1 MRVGRIADA
10 PEVDVAEPGLLIR
23 TARPADIPALAEIY
37 LSLARHHAALDPVEY
52 RVPERQAV
60 HARFAAELEAAEEED
75 LHVVAEVDG
84 VVVGQ
89 LDAIGGRR
97 RSPGSMRV
105 PRASASIG
113 IAVLDGWRG
122 RGIGSALMRAA
133 EDWARERGLDVLELE
148 VATPNEGGRRLYER
162 LGYIRTAETMV
173 KPVRDR

>member
-1 MRVGRIADA
+1 MADHT
-10 PEVDVAEPGLLIR
+10 LLIR
-23 TARPADIPALAEIY
+23 STRSGDIPALAEIY
-37 LSLARHHAALDPVEY
+37 LSLARHHAALDPAEY
-52 RVPERQAV
+52 RVPERAAV

-75 LHVVAEVDG
+75 LHLVAEVDG

-113 IAVLDGWRG
+113 IAVLEGWRG
-122 RGIGSALMRAA
+122 QGIGSALMRAA
-133 EDWARERGLDVLELE
+133 ERWARDRGLDVLDLD

-162 LGYIRTAETMV
+162 LGYARVAETMV
-173 KPVRDR
+173 KPLRAG

>member
-1 MRVGRIADA
+1 
-10 PEVDVAEPGLLIR
+10 VAGPALLIR
-23 TARPADIPALAEIY
+23 GARPADVPALAEIY
-37 LSLARHHAALDPVEY
+37 LSLARHHAALDPAAY
-52 RVPERQAV
+52 RVPERAAV

-75 LHVVAEVDG
+75 LHLVAEVDG

-122 RGIGSALMRAA
+122 QGIGTALMRAA
-133 EDWARERGLDVLELE
+133 EDWARLRGLDVLDLD
-148 VATPNEGGRRLYER
+148 VATPNDDGRRLYER
-162 LGYIRTAETMV
+162 LGYVRVTETMV
-173 KPVRDR
+173 KPLR